1 MEDCKA
7 IKVSLDSKT
16 KLKNTVNKDDEMVK
30 VPYQQVMGS
39 LMYAM
44 LCIRPNLAYPIS
56 VVNQHMANPSLE
68 HWIAVKCI
76 FRYLQGTLE
85 FKLRFGGL
93 PLEDSVGY

>member
-1 MEDCKA
+1 MP
-7 IKVSLDSKT
+7 LDPKT
-16 KLKNTVNKDDEMVK
+16 KLKKNVNKDDEMMK
-30 VPYQQVMGS
+30 VPYQKAVRS